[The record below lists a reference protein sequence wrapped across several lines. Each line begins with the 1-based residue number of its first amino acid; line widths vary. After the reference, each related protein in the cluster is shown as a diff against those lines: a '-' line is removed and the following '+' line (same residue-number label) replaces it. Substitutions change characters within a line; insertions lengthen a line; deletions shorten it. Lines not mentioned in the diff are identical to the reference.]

1 MPSCR
6 DIRPEVWEHAR
17 QSLVFYFSRRERV
30 GNAEDLA
37 QETLLAFWRR
47 EDFQFDREEDFLRV
61 CYGFANLIL
70 QHDYRRQKRR
80 TEPLS
85 PEQAAGH
92 SSARRFEPAELRILL
107 DEILRI
113 GRSELREEDWKLIE
127 TAVSTNPSQM
137 PEAVDSRAAN
147 RIRVR
152 LSRARSHLMRVTG
165 WGG

>member
-1 MPSCR
+1 M
-6 DIRPEVWEHAR
+6 
-17 QSLVFYFSRRERV
+17 FYFSRRERV

-47 EDFQFDREEDFLRV
+47 EDFQFDKEEDFLRV

-80 TEPLS
+80 TEPIS

-92 SSARRFEPAELRILL
+92 SAARRFEPAELRILL

>member
-47 EDFQFDREEDFLRV
+47 EDFQFDKEEDFLRV

-80 TEPLS
+80 TESIS

-92 SSARRFEPAELRILL
+92 SAARRFEPAELRILL